1 MVNKAPELG
10 VIIAAAGDSQ
20 RMGNLNKIF
29 ATLGNKPLLAWSVD
43 TCQNCHL
50 IDQIVIALRS
60 DDLELGQK
68 LAREREW
75 TKVTDIYP
83 GGPLRQDSVKRG
95 LHKLV
100 SCDWVMIHD
109 GARPFLTLNLIQ
121 KGLEAVRETGA
132 AIAAVPVNETIKL
145 ANGTETIEKTLQRSE
160 LWIAQ
165 TPQMFKFEIIT
176 KAYEKLTMEV
186 TDDAAAVERLGC
198 KVKLFPGTHHNIK
211 ITTPTDLALAE
222 VIVSDVESGYRL

>member
-29 ATLGNKPLLAWSVD
+29 ATLGNKPLLAWSID
-43 TCQNCHL
+43 TCQKCHL
-50 IDQIVIALRS
+50 INQIVIALRS

-75 TKVTDIYP
+75 TKVTDIYA

-95 LHKLV
+95 RHKLV

-145 ANGTETIEKTLQRSE
+145 ANDAEIIEKNLQRSK

-165 TPQMFKFEIIT
+165 
-176 KAYEKLTMEV
+176 
-186 TDDAAAVERLGC
+186 
-198 KVKLFPGTHHNIK
+198 
-211 ITTPTDLALAE
+211 
-222 VIVSDVESGYRL
+222 